1 MDMSQTTF
9 RVYYDGEALKE
20 SEMDVKELAP
30 ALLAFGELLEESNR
44 VLNGDKAT
52 VTVKVKAFQAGCF
65 GIDFEVIQSVLQHVK
80 NLFADGTSVREA
92 VDLLNLI
99 GISPF
104 DATVATSGGLFYLLK
119 KAKGRKPKSRTVLE
133 SGNVRIYFEEGDP
146 IETTP
151 DVVDL
156 YVDEGVRRAINH
168 TMAPLEKD
176 GIDTFCIGWDNKREE
191 IATKEDVP
199 SFAPPAYEP
208 VILSEDEE
216 PQERYFSII
225 SLSFKDDNK
234 WRLSDGTS
242 SIYAMIE
249 DRDFLNKMERNAIT
263 FAKNDLLLVR
273 LKTRQLQCRDGLKT
287 EYVVVKV
294 VEHIKAVKQMHLP
307 LSEDQ

>member
-80 NLFADGTSVREA
+80 NLFADGTTVREA
-92 VDLLNLI
+92 VDLLNLL

-104 DATVATSGGLFYLLK
+104 DATVATGGGLLYLLK

-133 SGNVRIYFEEGDP
+133 SGNVRIYFEEGEP

-156 YVDEGVRRAINH
+156 YVDEGVRRAISH

-176 GIDTFCIGWDNKREE
+176 GIDSFCIGWDNKREE
-191 IATKEDVP
+191 IATKEDVS

-208 VILSEDEE
+208 VLLSEDEE

-307 LSEDQ
+307 ISEVE